1 MSVTA
6 QYTQEIEAIES
17 ILSKAN
23 LVLREFE
30 DREKNVQRH
39 NANMQ
44 AFITIL
50 EDMKNK
56 LIMMIQSYENDNLLS
71 KLLEL
76 NDGIDQVVSRLTS
89 DPTSN
94 ANVDGSEQTN
104 SNTLS
109 FTRSSLLLDEY
120 DGSILE
126 EISLDFDSEV
136 KARNSLKYL
145 IPQPSPAYDG
155 ASSSSSHTKKKKDKK
170 EKQEKEDKKGK
181 MVAKVTCK
189 ICDDEYDSWYL
200 VHELASCKHI
210 YCIDCLRQYY
220 TQKMKDGSVLN
231 IPCPD
236 PTCKE
241 EVSPNDVRCVLDQA
255 TWEKYDNFMLMS
267 ALKQDPNICWC
278 PSPGCTNAIYRE
290 PDEDPKIICDAC
302 RFQFCAQCKEAWHG
316 DMSCEEYGNIKDKME
331 KSVAKQAPSF
341 STWTNKHSKQVKPCP
356 GCKAFIEKFDGCNH
370 MTCVSCKHQFCWM
383 CLTEYT
389 GMHFNDQVNFPNCY
403 MKQYYSPR
411 PWYKPHVEKETLVK
425 AGKILGIGAA
435 VVILGVPVAVI
446 GGPIYGC
453 IKLRQKLRPK
463 KWVITNHGWELHN
476 I

>member
-1 MSVTA
+1 MEMSVNA
-6 QYTQEIEAIES
+6 NYAEEIEAIEA

-23 LVLREFE
+23 LLLREIE
-30 DREKNVQRH
+30 DQEKNHRH

-44 AFITIL
+44 AFVNIL

-56 LIMMIQSYENDNLLS
+56 LITMIQSYENDNLLS

-76 NDGIDQVVSRLTS
+76 NDGIDQVVSRLTA
-89 DPTSN
+89 DPTLPVEASDLVN
-94 ANVDGSEQTN
+94 NDLTFSRT
-104 SNTLS
+104 
-109 FTRSSLLLDEY
+109 SLLLDEY

-126 EISLDFDSEV
+126 EIALDFEGEV
-136 KARNSLKYL
+136 KDRNSLKYL
-145 IPQPSPAYDG
+145 IPSPPSDG
-155 ASSSSSHTKKKKDKK
+155 ASSSSSHTKKKKEKKDKK
-170 EKQEKEDKKGK
+170 EKEDKKGK
-181 MVAKVTCK
+181 MAAKVTCK

-200 VHELASCKHI
+200 VHELASCSHI
-210 YCIDCLRQYY
+210 YCIECLRQYY
-220 TQKMKDGSVLN
+220 MQRIKDGSVLH
-231 IPCPD
+231 ISCPD
-236 PTCKE
+236 PACKE
-241 EVSPNDVRCVLDQA
+241 EVTPNDVRCVLDQA
-255 TWEKYDNFMLMS
+255 TWEKYDNFVLMS

-278 PSPGCTNAIYRE
+278 PFPGCTNAIYRE
-290 PDEDPKIICDAC
+290 PGEDPKIICDAC
-302 RFQFCAQCKEAWHG
+302 KFQFCAECKEAWHG
-316 DMSCEEYGNIKDKME
+316 DMSCEEYASIKEKME

-341 STWTNKHSKQVKPCP
+341 NVWTSKHSKQVKPCP
-356 GCKAFIEKFDGCNH
+356 GCKGFIEKFDGCNH
-370 MTCVSCKHQFCWM
+370 MTCVNCKYQFCWM
-383 CLTEYT
+383 CLSEYT
-389 GMHFNDQVNFPNCY
+389 GMHFNDNINFPNCY

-476 I
+476 V